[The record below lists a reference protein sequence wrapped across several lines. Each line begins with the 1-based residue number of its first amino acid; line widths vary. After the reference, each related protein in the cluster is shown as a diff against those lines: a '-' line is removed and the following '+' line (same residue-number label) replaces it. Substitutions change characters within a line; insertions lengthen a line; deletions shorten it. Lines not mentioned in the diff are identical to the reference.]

1 MNSDKKSLFIA
12 IVLVALS
19 TAAVCFNSDRIFRVV
34 TAQVVL
40 ANSPTVTG
48 VLTLTQSINSPKV
61 RIVGQIKGL
70 APGNHGFHIHESGD
84 IVTQGCTSTGSHFNP
99 LNQV

>member
-1 MNSDKKSLFIA
+1 MNSDKKALFMV

-19 TAAVCFNSDRIFRVV
+19 TAVCFNSDRTFRVV

-84 IVTQGCTSTGSHFNP
+84 IVTPGCTSTGSHFNP